1 MYDLIRVNCSCCCED
16 GFVINFDF
24 SEEYGYVV
32 ISTVAAGFY
41 TKDSGPLQIIKDRIK
56 SAWLML
62 IGKEYLLHEIFLN
75 KTQWNEFVEA
85 VNKVK
90 K

>member
-1 MYDLIRVNCSCCCED
+1 MNDIIRVHCSCCCED

-24 SEEYGYVV
+24 SEEYGYAT

-41 TKDSGPLQIIKDRIK
+41 TKYGGPFQIIKDRIK
-56 SAWLML
+56 SAWFML
-62 IGKEYLLHEIFLN
+62 TGKEYLLHEIMLN

-90 K
+90 N